1 MEVHLGGHL
10 GFYGPGR
17 RSRFEVHLDAQM
29 TLLELIRELGIPEA
43 EIDLAAVNLAIVSLH
58 GARVGDADRL
68 DLYPPM
74 GGGAPADAL
83 VDPPT
88 REPAARTPS
97 RAGARRGT
105 RGPSRTRG
113 GRSPA

>member
-17 RSRFEVHLDAQM
+17 RSRFKVHLDAET
-29 TLLELIRELGIPEA
+29 TLLELIRELGVPEA

-58 GARVGDADRL
+58 EARVGDADRL

-74 GGGAPADAL
+74 GGGAP
-83 VDPPT
+83 T
-88 REPAARTPS
+88 
-97 RAGARRGT
+97 GT
-105 RGPSRTRG
+105 LRLGGTHRHRGP
-113 GRSPA
+113 

>member
-17 RSRFEVHLDAQM
+17 RSRFEMHIDAET
-29 TLLELIRELGIPEA
+29 TLLDLIRALGVPEA

-58 GARVGDADRL
+58 EARVGDADRV

-74 GGGAPADAL
+74 GGGA
-83 VDPPT
+83 
-88 REPAARTPS
+88 AASPFRSGGTP
-97 RAGARRGT
+97 RRRG
-105 RGPSRTRG
+105 S
-113 GRSPA
+113 